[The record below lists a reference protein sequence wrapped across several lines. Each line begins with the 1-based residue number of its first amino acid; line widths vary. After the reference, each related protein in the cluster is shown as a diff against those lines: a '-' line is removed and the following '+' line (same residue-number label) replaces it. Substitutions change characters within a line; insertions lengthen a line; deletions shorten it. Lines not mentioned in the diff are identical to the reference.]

1 MQIFFQSNVSVGVQ
15 FYPWFKFYFVLF
27 QTHYH
32 IIIIYF
38 HTQKQ
43 KKTKFQPRIKLKH
56 NISIIRRWKLVKHLF
71 VSLETIDEKWM
82 SIWKTQHHP
91 LQPSAL
97 KLRVKCLHL
106 IRACLREA
114 PGKPGSFSRFHFYP
128 GITASRYQPEFI
140 YSG

>member
-1 MQIFFQSNVSVGVQ
+1 MQILFQSNVSVGVQ

-32 IIIIYF
+32 IIIIHF

-82 SIWKTQHHP
+82 SSGKRNI
-91 LQPSAL
+91 
-97 KLRVKCLHL
+97 
-106 IRACLREA
+106 IRYNLPHSSSSEMPTSYKGLFA
-114 PGKPGSFSRFHFYP
+114 
-128 GITASRYQPEFI
+128 
-140 YSG
+140 